1 MIKYISNNKEL
12 LDKLKELEIK
22 NNKINKWKE
31 IKIMNHEIGKR
42 IDEFNSGKE
51 LILKVQPEKELKLDC
66 VRGLKLRSGM
76 ILTIDIKYLNE
87 TLYSLTNMFNVEILN
102 IDNKYFTFKIN
113 NKWNQ
118 FFIIFLI
125 AYKWLKMVGKC

>member
-1 MIKYISNNKEL
+1 
-12 LDKLKELEIK
+12 
-22 NNKINKWKE
+22 
-31 IKIMNHEIGKR
+31 MNHERGKR
-42 IDEFNSGKE
+42 ISINPYCDYGNKIDELIDEFNSGKE

-113 NKWNQ
+113 NK
-118 FFIIFLI
+118 
-125 AYKWLKMVGKC
+125 

>member
-1 MIKYISNNKEL
+1 MNNEIDEL
-12 LDKLKELEIK
+12 
-22 NNKINKWKE
+22 
-31 IKIMNHEIGKR
+31 
-42 IDEFNSGKE
+42 IDEFNRGKE
-51 LILKVQPEKELKLDC
+51 LILNWQPEKELELDC

-113 NKWNQ
+113 NK
-118 FFIIFLI
+118 
-125 AYKWLKMVGKC
+125 